1 MRSGG
6 KPRRRPAGETVQTP
20 PSLEPVAADDQPGTQ
35 LPLGPM
41 EEPAEILVR
50 FSTDEPDAAA
60 EQVAGSPA
68 PDEAVADRP
77 STGETAAEPP
87 VPEEA
92 AAQQVAKSP
101 AESLAEPVA
110 AQHFE
115 GTVASSSE
123 EPSAYGLE
131 EPGPVEDA
139 SLLLRLARIHLRT
152 GSLTT
157 ARAQLESLAGRN
169 QLDTAGTLD
178 LAEARWRTGDL
189 QGAGDAAGAYLAAN
203 GGEALGLVIAAEAA
217 SLGIHEAEARGYM
230 EQARLRTLTSFDAIF
245 AGMPRRS
252 KLTESERE
260 RIAGLEQIPVTESP
274 KAVAPAAQPVATAT
288 VVADPEPKVA
298 AETAQ
303 PQPVATV
310 AEPQPVATAVAQPQ
324 PEPVATV
331 AEPAAQP
338 VVTFAA
344 EPEPAAEAGLIV
356 AALEAE
362 PEPTPTVPVAG
373 IAGTPGTG
381 PSMADQ
387 AAQPVVDP
395 SRAQADT
402 EIAAGIALLE
412 TGDALLAALHFGI
425 ALRMTPESAQTVLGA
440 IGDRHDLALE
450 LVRGDALRMQGHEH
464 DAGQAYQSVAS
475 ALSGARAAAEPP
487 AKTPTGPAEAVAEVP
502 AEAVAEVPAEPPG
515 PLPVDAA
522 ADVPAERGAGSL
534 TETPPEAES
543 PESRP
548 PEPAPPISWL
558 D

>member
-475 ALSGARAAAEPP
+475 ALSVARAAA
-487 AKTPTGPAEAVAEVP
+487 
-502 AEAVAEVPAEPPG
+502 
-515 PLPVDAA
+515 
-522 ADVPAERGAGSL
+522 
-534 TETPPEAES
+534 
-543 PESRP
+543 
-548 PEPAPPISWL
+548 
-558 D
+558 